1 MTSTLLISLLPS
13 PLLHRWLQIRCD
25 FVVTLASPEPAHV
38 PGGHMLLPHLS
49 SSTIMC
55 RFHCLLLLL
64 LPAKVVAISL
74 NWACRWLHRTL
85 LLSFLAC
92 DSMR

>member
-1 MTSTLLISLLPS
+1 
-13 PLLHRWLQIRCD
+13 
-25 FVVTLASPEPAHV
+25 
-38 PGGHMLLPHLS
+38 MLLPHLS

-64 LPAKVVAISL
+64 LAAKVVAISL
-74 NWACRWLHRTL
+74 NWACRWLHRAL